1 MTSLAF
7 RFATTALAAFL
18 IAGPAAAQQRPPATP
33 APQPARQNQQ
43 FTPSHLAAARD
54 VAIGSG
60 ITRSFDAIAPQ
71 FYDQIK
77 QNALTRPEIGKD
89 LDQVLEALKPE
100 MEMQKQ
106 QMVATAARIF
116 ATRMSEAE
124 LKDVVAFFKSPSGV
138 KYVQAQPLVL
148 DDLVVE
154 MERWTQGV
162 ADYLMV
168 RTRAEMGKR
177 GHQLQ

>member
-1 MTSLAF
+1 MLRVFTCLAVAGMTA
-7 RFATTALAAFL
+7 ALAGGSAS
-18 IAGPAAAQQRPPATP
+18 AQQPQPGAPAAQ
-33 APQPARQNQQ
+33 QQ
-43 FTPSHLAAARD
+43 FTPSHLAAARE

-60 ITRSFDAIAPQ
+60 ITRSFDSIAPQ
-71 FYDQIK
+71 FYDQIR
-77 QNALTRPEIGKD
+77 QNAVTRPELTKD
-89 LDQVLEALKPE
+89 LDLVLEALKPE
-100 MEMQKQ
+100 MELQKQ
-106 QMVATAARIF
+106 QMINTAARIF
-116 ATRMSEAE
+116 AARMAEAE
-124 LKDVVAFFKSPSGV
+124 LKDVVAFFKSPSGT

-154 MERWTQGV
+154 MEQWTQGV